1 MVNLEQSNYDTRE
14 DDGVVN
20 LMLTLSQVSSETFEV
35 VLTTADITA
44 TGECIITCLFGF
56 LVLRILK
63 AKLAVYL

>member
-1 MVNLEQSNYDTRE
+1 
-14 DDGVVN
+14 
-20 LMLTLSQVSSETFEV
+20 MLTLSQVSSETFEV